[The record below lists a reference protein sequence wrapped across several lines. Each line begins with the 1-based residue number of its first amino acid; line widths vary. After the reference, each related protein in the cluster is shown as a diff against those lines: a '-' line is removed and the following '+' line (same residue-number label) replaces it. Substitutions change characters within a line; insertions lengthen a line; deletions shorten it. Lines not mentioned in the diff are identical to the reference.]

1 MAEPAPPKQRIF
13 IVEDESIVAA
23 DLAQVLTGLGYEVAG
38 TAVSGPQALTAI
50 NSHPPDLVLMDIVLQ
65 GPMDG
70 IETATHIRAR
80 HDVPIVYLTAYSDP
94 EIISRAK
101 DAEPYGYLIKPL
113 AERELHATIEL
124 ALAKSRVENRLRA
137 SESRFRELADFLP
150 QPIFEA
156 DADGKITFAN
166 RRALEQFQLTGDD
179 VARGINLLDFTVP
192 EEREAARERYRE
204 RLAGAPPVGRVWRLR
219 RKDGSVFPAEI
230 NTSPI
235 LDNQRPVG
243 LRGFVLDLT
252 DRQKAEAVLRASEE
266 RYRTLAETSQ
276 DFIYTIGRD
285 GTILY
290 VNRYG
295 AEQFRV
301 APEALIGRRPADL
314 FPPEVSGP
322 QHANLERV
330 FAGGEPLHVENQAV
344 FPFGGLRWLDTH
356 LFPLRGPRGEVE
368 AVLGI
373 SRDVTDRRKSEEVS
387 RAAAREW
394 QNTFDAV
401 SDAICLLDADGRIQ
415 RCNRGMAAMLG
426 LAEDQVVGRPCWE
439 IVHRTD
445 QPIPDCPFVRV
456 RATRRREIAE
466 IEQDGRWLDITV
478 DPFLDE
484 QGVVTGAVHIVHDIT
499 PRKEAERARRESEEQ
514 FYKAFRANPLPVA
527 IGTLDEG
534 RFHEVNEAFLTTF
547 GFAREEVIG
556 RKSGEIG
563 IFEDPEIR
571 WEWIRQIRATGR
583 LRNVEARLRNR
594 QGKPLY
600 GLFSGEIIRLGDGEY
615 LLIVMNDIT
624 ERRQAEEKIRTMN
637 EALVA
642 ANRELQSLD
651 AMKSNLLSTVTHEL
665 RTPLVS
671 IRGYVEMISE
681 GKSGPVSE
689 KQRDQLGIAI
699 RNIDRLV
706 ALINQLLDY
715 SRLELGQFHLHRTQF
730 DLRALAREAV
740 QVILP
745 KARERGLALE
755 LEPGGEPV
763 PICADHDRLT
773 QVCLNLMDN
782 AIKFTESGGR
792 ITLRVEPPAGGRVRV
807 TVSDT
812 GIGIPP
818 AEQEKVFQRFYQ
830 VDGTSTRRPRRAGMG
845 IGLAICHE
853 LIKLHGGEI
862 AVTSREGAGSTF
874 AFTLPLA
881 GACPAESGP
890 GPGSGA

>member
-1 MAEPAPPKQRIF
+1 MVEPTPPKRRIF

-23 DLAQVLTGLGYEVAG
+23 DLAQVLTGLGYAVAG
-38 TAVSGPQALTAI
+38 TAVSGAQALAAI
-50 NSHPPDLVLMDIVLQ
+50 NADPPDLVLMDIVLQ

-101 DAEPYGYLIKPL
+101 HAEPYGYLIKPL

-124 ALAKSRVENRLRA
+124 ALAKAAVENRLRA
-137 SESRFRELADFLP
+137 SESRFREMADFLP
-150 QPIFEA
+150 QPIFEV
-156 DADGKITFAN
+156 DRDGKLTFAN
-166 RRALEQFQLTGDD
+166 RRALEQFQLTSDD
-179 VARGINLLDFTVP
+179 VARGINLLDYAAP
-192 EEREAARERYRE
+192 EEREAARARYRE
-204 RLAGAPPVGRVWRLR
+204 RLAGAPPAGRVWRLR
-219 RKDGSVFPAEI
+219 RRDGSVFPAEI
-230 NTSPI
+230 TTSPI
-235 LDNQRPVG
+235 LDNQRPIG

-252 DRQKAEAVLRASEE
+252 DRQKAEAVLRASED
-266 RYRTLAETSQ
+266 RYRTLAETAQ
-276 DFIYTIGRD
+276 DSIFIVGRD
-285 GTILY
+285 GTIQY
-290 VNRYG
+290 VNKYG
-295 AEQFRV
+295 AEQFG
-301 APEALIGRRPADL
+301 AGPEALTGRRLADL
-314 FPPEVSGP
+314 FPPEVARR
-322 QHANLERV
+322 QQARLEQV
-330 FAGGEPLHVENQAV
+330 FTGGKPLHLENQAV
-344 FPFGGLRWLDTH
+344 FPVGGLRWLDTH
-356 LFPLRGPRGEVE
+356 LFPLRGPLGEIE
-368 AVLGI
+368 SVLGI

-387 RAAAREW
+387 RAAARQW
-394 QNTFDAV
+394 QRTFDAV
-401 SDAICLLDADGRIQ
+401 SDAICLLDATGRIQ
-415 RCNRGMAAMLG
+415 RCNRGMTAMFA

-439 IVHRTD
+439 LVHRTD
-445 QPIPDCPFVRV
+445 QPIPDCPFVRA
-456 RATRRREIAE
+456 RATRQRETTE
-466 IEQDGRWLDITV
+466 LEQDGRWFDITV

-484 QGVVTGAVHIVHDIT
+484 SGEVTGAVHLVRDIT
-499 PRKEAERARRESEEQ
+499 PRKEAERARRESEATAQ
-514 FYKAFRANPLPVA
+514 AMLRSMPDLMFRFSRDGLF
-527 IGTLDEG
+527 LD
-534 RFHEVNEAFLTTF
+534 FHTHDHAVLAAPPEAFLHRSVEQALPPEL
-547 GFAREEVIG
+547 ARQTRAVIG
-556 RKSGEIG
+556 AALATGETQQYEYALELDGRRRHFEARMSPCGADEAIALVREITERKQAE
-563 IFEDPEIR
+563 E
-571 WEWIRQIRATGR
+571 QIRA
-583 LRNVEARLRNR
+583 
-594 QGKPLY
+594 
-600 GLFSGEIIRLGDGEY
+600 
-615 LLIVMNDIT
+615 
-624 ERRQAEEKIRTMN
+624 MN
-637 EALVA
+637 EELVG

-681 GKSGPVSE
+681 GKSGPVSG

-715 SRLELGQFHLHRTQF
+715 SRLELGQFHLHRTRF
-730 DLRALAREAV
+730 DLRALVREAV

-792 ITLRVEPPAGGRVRV
+792 IKLRVEPPAGGRVRV

-812 GIGIPP
+812 GIGIPA

-830 VDGTSTRRPRRAGMG
+830 VDGTPTRRRAGMG

-881 GACPAESGP
+881 GAAAESGP
-890 GPGSGA
+890 DRGA